1 MKVSLNWL
9 KDYVDINADAKTF
22 ADVMTATG
30 TKAEGWEE
38 LSEGIKNIV
47 VGTIL
52 STDKHPDADRLTV
65 CQVDVGAEEPIQI
78 ITAAT
83 NVFPG
88 AMVPVCL
95 DGAVLADGTKIKK
108 GKLRGL
114 PSNGMF
120 CSIEELGLTVNDVPY
135 APEDGILIMK
145 EECHNGQDIKEAL
158 MMTDHTVD
166 FELTFNRPDCLGLI
180 GIAREAAASFNTPLN
195 LKNPEYTVSPAAGKA
210 EEYISVEIRNKE
222 LCPRYTAAVVKNV
235 KIAPS
240 PLWLRARLRAAG
252 VRPINNIVDI
262 TNYVMLEYGQPMH
275 AFDYNYITSKKIV
288 VRNAEEGECI
298 TTLDGNKHTL
308 NSSMLCIADG
318 EKPVAL
324 AGVMGGLNSEILD
337 TTDTVVFESANFDR
351 SNIRHTSRA
360 CALRTE
366 SSGRFE
372 KGLPACNTMPALKRA
387 LELVCLL
394 GCGDVADGIID
405 ICNADIGERR
415 IPFEPARINTLLG
428 LSLSREEMEAMLLP
442 LEMRVEGNSLVVPA
456 FRGDMERTADIAEEI
471 ARLYGFDKIPSTL
484 YRGAA
489 ADGGYSKSQLFTAG
503 LKNAAV
509 AYGFYEIA
517 TYSFI
522 SPKAYDRIGMAAD
535 DARRNSIKLI
545 NPLGEDTSVMRT
557 TALPSMLDAVAYNRN
572 RKAEQIALFECA
584 TVYFPAEGGLSTEE
598 KQLVIA
604 MSGKGDFY
612 DLKGYVEG
620 ILDTVAV
627 KDYKCGATA
636 ECGFH
641 PGICATITKGKKVLG
656 VMGQIHPAVME
667 EYGLAKDTFAAI
679 LNVKE
684 LFACAETEKQFKR
697 LPAFPALTRDLAL
710 VMDDGIEAGAVA
722 ETVKKAGGKAL
733 ESVKIFDVYKG
744 AGVADGKKSVAYN
757 LVFRLPDKT
766 MNDADADK
774 AVANILR
781 VLEAEAGIT
790 LRS

>member
-1 MKVSLNWL
+1 MKISLNWL
-9 KDYVDINADAKTF
+9 KDYVDITADAKTI
-22 ADVMTATG
+22 ADVLTATG
-30 TKAEGWEE
+30 TKAEGYEE

-52 STDKHPDADRLTV
+52 STEKHPEADRLTV
-65 CQVDVGAEEPIQI
+65 CQVDVGANEPLQI

-83 NVFPG
+83 NVFAG
-88 AMVPVCL
+88 AKVPVCL
-95 DGAVLADGTKIKK
+95 DGAILADGTKIKK

-114 PSNGMF
+114 PSHGMF
-120 CSIEELGLTVNDVPY
+120 CSIEELGLTKGDVPY
-135 APEDGILIMK
+135 APEDGILIIE
-145 EECHNGQDIKEAL
+145 EECHNGQDIKEVL
-158 MMTDHTVD
+158 MMTDHTID

-180 GIAREAAASFNTPLN
+180 GIAREAAASFNLPLS
-195 LKNPEYTVSPAAGKA
+195 LKTPEYSVSAEAGKV
-210 EEYISVEIRNKE
+210 EDYISVEVRNST
-222 LCPRYTAAVVKNV
+222 LCPRYSAAVVKNV
-235 KIAPS
+235 KIEPS
-240 PLWLRARLRAAG
+240 PMWLRARLRAAG

-288 VRNAEEGECI
+288 VRNAEKGECI
-298 TTLDGNKHTL
+298 TTLDGNEHTL
-308 NSSMLCIADG
+308 TENMLCIADG

-324 AGVMGGLNSEILD
+324 AGIMGGLNSEILD
-337 TTDTVVFESANFDR
+337 TTTTVVFESANFDR

-360 CALRTE
+360 QALRTE

-372 KGLPACNTMPALKRA
+372 KGLPACNTVPALKRA

-394 GCGDVADGIID
+394 GCGEIAEGIID

-415 IPFEPARINTLLG
+415 IPFDPERVNTLLG
-428 LSLSREEMEAMLLP
+428 LSLSREEMEKMLLP
-442 LEMRVEGNSLVVPA
+442 LEMRVEGDELVVPP
-456 FRGDMERTADIAEEI
+456 FRADMERTADVAEEI

-489 ADGGYSKSQLFTAG
+489 ADGGYSKEQLFRAG
-503 LKNAAV
+503 LKTAAV

-572 RKAEQIALFECA
+572 RKAEEIALFECA
-584 TVYFPAEGGLSTEE
+584 TVYYPAEDGLSKEE
-598 KQLVIA
+598 KQLVLA

-620 ILDTVAV
+620 ILDTVGV
-627 KDYKCGATA
+627 KEFKCGSGT

-641 PGICATITKGKKVLG
+641 PGICAVLTKGDKVLG
-656 VMGQIHPAVME
+656 VMGQIHPAVMA
-667 EYGLAKDTFAAI
+667 EYGLAKDTYAAI
-679 LNVKE
+679 LNVNA
-684 LFACAETEKQFKR
+684 LFENAVSEKQFKR

-710 VMDDGIEAGAVA
+710 VMDDETEAGVVA
-722 ETVKKAGGKAL
+722 ESIKKSGGKAL
-733 ESVKIFDVYKG
+733 ESVKVFDVYKG
-744 AGVADGKKSVAYN
+744 AGIADGKKSVAYS

-766 MNDADADK
+766 MNDEAADK
-774 AVANILR
+774 AVSNILR
-781 VLEAEAGIT
+781 VLNAEWGIT

>member
-1 MKVSLNWL
+1 MKISLNWL
-9 KDYVDINADAKTF
+9 KDYVDITADAKTI
-22 ADVMTATG
+22 ADVLTATG
-30 TKAEGWEE
+30 TKAEGFEE

-52 STDKHPDADRLTV
+52 STDRHPDADRLTV
-65 CQVDVGAEEPIQI
+65 CQVDVGAGEPIQI

-88 AMVPVCL
+88 AVVPVCL

-120 CSIEELGLTVNDVPY
+120 CSIEELGLTVNDIPY
-135 APEDGILIMK
+135 APEDGILIIK
-145 EECHNGQDIKEAL
+145 EECHNGQDIKEVL

-180 GIAREAAASFNTPLN
+180 GIARETAASFDLPLK
-195 LKNPEYTVSPAAGKA
+195 LKAPEYKVSPDAGKV
-210 EEYISVEIRNKE
+210 EDYISVDIRNTT
-222 LCPRYTAAVVKNV
+222 LCPRYSAAVVRNV
-235 KIAPS
+235 KIEPS

-288 VRNAEEGECI
+288 VRNAAKGESI
-298 TTLDGNKHTL
+298 TTLDGNEHALTED
-308 NSSMLCIADG
+308 MLCIADG

-324 AGVMGGLNSEILD
+324 AGIMGGLNSEILD
-337 TTDTVVFESANFDR
+337 STTTVVFESANFDR

-372 KGLPACNTMPALKRA
+372 KGLPACNTVPALKRA

-394 GCGDVADGIID
+394 GCGEVAEGIID

-415 IPFEPARINTLLG
+415 IPFEPERVNTLLG
-428 LSLSREEMEAMLLP
+428 LSLTAEEMEKMLLP
-442 LEMRVEGNSLVVPA
+442 LEMRVEGNELIVPP
-456 FRGDMERTADIAEEI
+456 FRSDMERTADVAEEI

-489 ADGGYSKSQLFTAG
+489 ADGGYSKAQIFRAD
-503 LKNAAV
+503 LKAAAV

-535 DARRNSIKLI
+535 DPRRESIKLI

-572 RKAEQIALFECA
+572 RKAEEIALFECA

-598 KQLVIA
+598 KQLVLA

-620 ILDTVAV
+620 ILDAV
-627 KDYKCGATA
+627 NVKEYKCSSAV

-641 PGICATITKGKKVLG
+641 PGICATLTKGKKVLG
-656 VMGQIHPAVME
+656 VMGQIHPAVMG
-667 EYGLAKDTFAAI
+667 EYGLAKDTYAAI
-679 LNVKE
+679 LNVNALLE
-684 LFACAETEKQFKR
+684 SAVSEKQFKR

-710 VMDDGIEAGAVA
+710 VMDDAIEAGAVV
-722 ETVKKAGGKAL
+722 ESIKKSGGKAL

-744 AGVADGKKSVAYN
+744 AGVAEGKKSVAYS

-766 MNDADADK
+766 MNDETADK
-774 AVANILR
+774 AVANILK
-781 VLEAEAGIT
+781 VLEAESGIT